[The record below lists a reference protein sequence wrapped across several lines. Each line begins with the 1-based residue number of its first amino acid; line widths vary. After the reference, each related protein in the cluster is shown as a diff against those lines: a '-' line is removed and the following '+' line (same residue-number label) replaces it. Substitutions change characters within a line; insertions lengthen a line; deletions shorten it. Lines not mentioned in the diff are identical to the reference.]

1 MHPEYLLN
9 NDTQDISRRV
19 SELAL
24 SNEPALCAHCQEVS
38 RQTDTSSLSLAEDYA
53 AQMNDANA
61 TLAIIGESLQELS
74 RSLLQ
79 NAGVFRTQSGKAGF
93 SAVCRAVTRI
103 EEARRQ
109 LIAQVGA
116 LSGMRF
122 AIAAGVA
129 KANHARHLLS
139 LAARAVLAE
148 ARAPYT
154 ESTERIKVAYERMLA
169 IDSATGE
176 AQSFYMAFIER
187 HLPSFMA
194 GIRAAADFNHGG
206 ESLDTGAI
214 RALCGEM
221 LLLLNRVPKVA
232 F

>member
-53 AQMNDANA
+53 SKVNDANA
-61 TLAIIGESLQELS
+61 TLSIIGESLQKLS
-74 RSLLQ
+74 KSLLQ
-79 NAGVFRTQSGKAGF
+79 NAGIFATQGGKAVF
-93 SAVCRAVTRI
+93 SAVCRAVTQI
-103 EEARRQ
+103 EKARRQ

-116 LSGMRF
+116 LSGIRS
-122 AIAAGVA
+122 AIASCVA
-129 KANHARHLLS
+129 EANHARHFLS
-139 LAARAVLAE
+139 LATRSVLAE

-154 ESTERIKVAYERMLA
+154 ESTERIKVAYERMIA

-176 AQSFYMAFIER
+176 AQDFYMTLIER

-194 GIRAAADFNHGG
+194 GIRTAADFNHGG
-206 ESLDTGAI
+206 EALDASAI
-214 RALCGEM
+214 RALCSEM
-221 LLLLNRVPKVA
+221 LLLLNRAPKVA

>member
-24 SNEPALCAHCQEVS
+24 SNEPALRAHCQEVS

-53 AQMNDANA
+53 TQVNDANA

-116 LSGMRF
+116 LSGMRS

-129 KANHARHLLS
+129 DANHARHLLS
-139 LAARAVLAE
+139 LATRAVLAE

-154 ESTERIKVAYERMLA
+154 ESTERIKVAYECMLA